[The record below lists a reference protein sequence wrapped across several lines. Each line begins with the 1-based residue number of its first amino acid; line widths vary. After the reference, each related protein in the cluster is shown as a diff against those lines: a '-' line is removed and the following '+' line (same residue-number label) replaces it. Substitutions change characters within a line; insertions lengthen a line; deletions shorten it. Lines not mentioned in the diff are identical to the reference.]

1 MLNIL
6 IVGAS
11 GYSGVELVT
20 YFNKHKYIKNIF
32 LAVSNDSKDIGKSI
46 SEIHPKLKG
55 IVNIFLESIDKFTN
69 QKNDI
74 DVVFLATDH
83 IVSYNLVPIFIS
95 FEYIVFD
102 LSGAYRIKN
111 SDYYEKYYGFLHKN
125 KDLLNLSVYGLPEWN
140 SKKIKNAQ
148 LISLPGCYATCIE
161 LSIKPIIE
169 KKIIDFTFIPVV
181 NAISGVSGAGR
192 NPKFSNSFCEVS
204 LQPYNI
210 FTHRHNP
217 EIFEQI
223 GGFPII
229 FIPCLGNF
237 SRGILAT
244 ITCRLKKNMDIL
256 EIEEIFSYFYG
267 NKFFVR
273 LHKNNIP
280 SISAIIEKPFV
291 DIGFKIQGR
300 NLVIIAAE
308 DNLLKGAA
316 SQAVQCFNI
325 RFGILETH
333 SLL

>member
-11 GYSGVELVT
+11 GYSGVELVC
-20 YFNKHKYIKNIF
+20 YLNKHKYVNNIF
-32 LAVSNDSKDIGKSI
+32 LAVSNNSNDLGKSI
-46 SEIHPKLKG
+46 SEVYPRLKG
-55 IVNIFLESIDKFTN
+55 SIDIFLESIDKFTA
-69 QKNDI
+69 QKSDI

-83 IVSYNLVPIFIS
+83 IVSYNLVPIFVS
-95 FEYIVFD
+95 FKYIVFD

-111 SDYYEKYYGFLHKN
+111 SMNYEKYYGFSHKRE
-125 KDLLNLSVYGLPEWN
+125 KLLNSSVYGLPEWN
-140 SKKIKNAQ
+140 SEKIKNAQ

-169 KKIIDFTFIPVV
+169 KKIIDLSFVPVV

-192 NPKFSNSFCEVS
+192 NPNFINSFCEVS

-223 GGFPII
+223 GNFPII
-229 FIPCLGNF
+229 FVPCLGNF
-237 SRGILAT
+237 SRGIISIL
-244 ITCRLKKNMDIL
+244 TCKLKKNMDIL

-267 NKFFVR
+267 KKFFVR
-273 LHKNNIP
+273 LFKNSIP
-280 SISAIIEKPFV
+280 SISSVIGLPFI
-291 DIGFKIQGR
+291 DFGFKIQGKI
-300 NLVIIAAE
+300 LIIVAAE

-316 SQAVQCFNI
+316 SQAIQCFNI